1 MEGKSPFN
9 PDRKHIHHIMID
21 LGLSHMQAT
30 GVLFLTNV
38 LFIIL
43 AITLQ
48 DVGNL
53 LLLSI
58 IISLALIMSFFA
70 SWLVVKRKART
81 PSS

>member
-1 MEGKSPFN
+1 
-9 PDRKHIHHIMID
+9 MID

-70 SWLVVKRKART
+70 SWLVVKGKQELHHRDDVVAGILGWFG
-81 PSS
+81 